1 MLILDLNQ
9 VMISNLMVSLNREPD
24 VNEDLVRHMILNS
37 IRMYRQKF
45 AAEYG
50 ELIIA
55 CDDKNYWRKD
65 IFPYYKAHRKEDRS
79 KSTHDWNKIFECLN
93 KIRDELK
100 QYFPY
105 KTIQV
110 ERAEAD
116 DIIGVLTR
124 KFGVY
129 LNNKSTEK
137 VLILS
142 GDKDFGQ
149 LQKYLNVDQYSP
161 VLKKWIR
168 IQDPHRFLR
177 EHIMK
182 GDRGDGIPNFLS
194 EDSTIISKKRQK
206 PLASKKLDAW
216 IDLEPEKFC
225 DDQMLKNYRRNE
237 ALVDLEQVPDEVSE
251 KILEQYENCKPAKRS
266 GLLNYFIKNKL
277 KNLMDVIGEF

>member
-45 AAEYG
+45 VAEYG

-206 PLASKKLDAW
+206 PLASKKLDSW
-216 IDLEPEKFC
+216 VDLEPEKFC

-266 GLLNYFIKNKL
+266 GLLNYFIKNRL

>member
-1 MLILDLNQ
+1 
-9 VMISNLMVSLNREPD
+9 
-24 VNEDLVRHMILNS
+24 
-37 IRMYRQKF
+37 MYRQKF

>member
-45 AAEYG
+45 VAEYG

-105 KTIQV
+105 KVIQV

-266 GLLNYFIKNKL
+266 GLLNYFIKNRL